1 MTVILDLSAD
11 VESSLKAQAQMLGW
25 TLEVYLQR
33 VLNEQSTAPQSAL
46 PLSPDT
52 WEQEFET
59 WADSFPD
66 TPPLSDEAIS
76 RASMYPD
83 RW

>member
-59 WADSFPD
+59 WADSFAD

>member
-11 VESSLKAQAQMLGW
+11 VESSLKAQAQMLGL
-25 TLEVYLQR
+25 TLEAYLQQ
-33 VLNEQSTAPQSAL
+33 LLKEQSTACRSQL

-52 WEQEFET
+52 WEQEFEV

-83 RW
+83 R